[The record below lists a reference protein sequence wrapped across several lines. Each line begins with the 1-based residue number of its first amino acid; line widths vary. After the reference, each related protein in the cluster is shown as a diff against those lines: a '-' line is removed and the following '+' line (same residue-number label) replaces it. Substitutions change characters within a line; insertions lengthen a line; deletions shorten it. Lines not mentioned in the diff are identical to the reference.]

1 MSKILFAICFALCGA
16 SLEAS
21 SRRWWPA
28 KLQADPVTYSPELLQ
43 DLREFI
49 DLIPSITV
57 DEVVAE
63 HMLTDSGFRKAI
75 KFLRSSDFKHLQQRA
90 ESLPEIIEVINF
102 VHLNDTAIRSRIL
115 INKSVEQQLRA
126 YAYKSYGY
134 PSITESAFN
143 EEENEG
149 DADENSLVVILVP
162 LNIQQE
168 PKRSTNLNSFVSFA
182 QELLTH
188 LPRDRFVALI
198 NEKRKS
204 GTVFPKFYEAIRSDA
219 FKSLLD
225 KTMKSQNVQS
235 LIKTLASHDIDAESL
250 KSIALEVISW
260 GPKI

>member
-1 MSKILFAICFALCGA
+1 MSKVLFAICFALCGA

-28 KLQADPVTYSPELLQ
+28 KLQADPVSYSPELLQ

-90 ESLPEIIEVINF
+90 ESLPEIIELINF
-102 VHLNDTAIRSRIL
+102 VHLNDTAIRSRIV

-134 PSITESAFN
+134 PSITESAVDK
-143 EEENEG
+143 EENEG
-149 DADENSLVVILVP
+149 SVHENSLVVILVP
-162 LNIQQE
+162 LEQQE
-168 PKRSTNLNSFVSFA
+168 PKRSINLNSFVSFA

-225 KTMKSQNVQS
+225 KTMKSQNVQN
-235 LIKTLASHDIDAESL
+235 LIKTLASHYIDAVSL

-260 GPKI
+260 GPEI